1 MRVFI
6 IASLLFAA
14 SMAQTEGFCVERS
27 GCLDSVC
34 SNAAEAAYCPCTCN
48 PGTINSNA
56 DHFSETFGTA
66 DGGSNAGGDASE
78 TADQGAT
85 DNSGSGSGGDVT
97 TDVAPPSTPVTF
109 TVFRR
114 GYVCEEQDFELAH
127 FPVFPLTSIQ
137 QCAELVAKKPFCS
150 PVFWVGLST
159 QSCGCVKQGYECA
172 LNEGNDQ
179 QADST
184 VYMLSPGSAP
194 APMTGGMGLFPGIL
208 PVLPGAGMGAGAGM
222 GSGMGA
228 GNMFKPSA
236 SNNPLHP
243 ALHPLHPA
251 LHPGGAIFANEKFE
265 APEAPE
271 AEDLLP
277 GYFAHMMAQQGQ
289 QRGPV
294 LSKTSPQAEA
304 KGTSPLVWVLC
315 FVIPTFVGF
324 FIGAV
329 MFRKYSS
336 SSELR
341 ERITV

>member
-1 MRVFI
+1 MRVLL
-6 IASLLFAA
+6 IALLAA
-14 SMAQTEGFCVERS
+14 ISYAQTEGFCVERS

-66 DGGSNAGGDASE
+66 DGGSNTAGDASE

-127 FPVFPLTSIQ
+127 FPLFPLTSIQ

-179 QADST
+179 QADSN

-194 APMTGGMGLFPGIL
+194 APMAGGMGALMPGIL
-208 PVLPGAGMGAGAGM
+208 PVMPGMGGMPGAMP
-222 GSGMGA
+222 GA
-228 GNMFKPSA
+228 GNMFKPSGA
-236 SNNPLHP
+236 H
-243 ALHPLHPA
+243 HPLHPA
-251 LHPGGAIFANEKFE
+251 LHPGGAMFANEKFE

-289 QRGPV
+289 QSGPV

-324 FIGAV
+324 FIGAA